1 MELSQ
6 LLNTNMAITKYMQAS
21 IVDTI
26 DEYSKSSEIKSV
38 IAI

>member
-1 MELSQ
+1 MEIAQ

-26 DEYSKSSEIKSV
+26 YEYSKETEIKSV